1 MPTYCMSTVKVH
13 DIASIFKALSSDHA
27 LSLLRA
33 IAIERREPD
42 VLRSE
47 LKLTS
52 KQYYSRISA
61 LTKANLIHKKGGFLT
76 LTSFGKLVY
85 ESHITIEKGLEDLS
99 KLKVIDSLEAS
110 SDLSKEERDNII
122 NILLQNREIKTV
134 LEKKNSIIN
143 NNTNIL

>member
-1 MPTYCMSTVKVH
+1 MSTAKVQ
-13 DIASIFKALSSDHA
+13 DIASIFKALSNEHG

-33 IAIERREPD
+33 IAVERREPD
-42 VLRSE
+42 VLRAD

-61 LTKANLIHKKGGFLT
+61 LTKSNLVQKKGGMLT

-85 ESHITIEKGLEDLS
+85 ESHKTIEKGLEDLS
-99 KLKVIDSLEAS
+99 KLKVIDSLES
-110 SDLSKEERDNII
+110 SSGLSKEERDNII

-134 LEKKNSIIN
+134 LEKKVTN
-143 NNTNIL
+143 NHLV

>member
-1 MPTYCMSTVKVH
+1 MATYKVH
-13 DIASIFKALSSDHA
+13 DIATIFKALSNDHA

-42 VLRSE
+42 VLRAD

-61 LTKANLIHKKGGFLT
+61 LTKSNLVQKKGGMLS

-85 ESHITIEKGLEDLS
+85 ESQITIEKGLEDLS
-99 KLKVIDSLEAS
+99 KLKVIDSLGAS
-110 SDLSKEERDNII
+110 SGLSKEERDNIV
-122 NILLQNREIKTV
+122 NILIQNREIKTI
-134 LEKKNSIIN
+134 LEKKS
-143 NNTNIL
+143 

>member
-1 MPTYCMSTVKVH
+1 MDTDKVH
-13 DIASIFKALSSDHA
+13 DISSIFKALSNDRA

-42 VLRSE
+42 VLRAN

-61 LTKANLIHKKGGFLT
+61 LTKSNLVQKKGGMLS

-85 ESHITIEKGLEDLS
+85 ESQMTIEKGLEDLS
-99 KLKVIDSLEAS
+99 KLKVIDSLGAS
-110 SDLSKEERDNII
+110 SGLSKEERDNIV
-122 NILLQNREIKTV
+122 NILIQNREIKTI
-134 LEKKNSIIN
+134 LEKKS
-143 NNTNIL
+143 

>member
-1 MPTYCMSTVKVH
+1 MDTDKVH
-13 DIASIFKALSSDHA
+13 DIASIFKALSNDRA

-42 VLRSE
+42 VLRAN

-61 LTKANLIHKKGGFLT
+61 LTKSNLVQKKGGMLS

-85 ESHITIEKGLEDLS
+85 ESQMTIEKGLEDLS
-99 KLKVIDSLEAS
+99 KLKVIDSLGAS
-110 SDLSKEERDNII
+110 SGLSKEERDNIV
-122 NILLQNREIKTV
+122 NILIQNREIKTI
-134 LEKKNSIIN
+134 LEKKS
-143 NNTNIL
+143 

>member
-1 MPTYCMSTVKVH
+1 MSTVKVH
-13 DIASIFKALSSDHA
+13 DIAAVFKALSSEHA

-33 IAIERREPD
+33 IAIQRREPD

-61 LTKANLIHKKGGFLT
+61 LTKANLVQKKGGFLI

-85 ESHITIEKGLEDLS
+85 QSHITIEKGLEDLS

-122 NILLQNREIKTV
+122 DILLQNREIKTV

-143 NNTNIL
+143 NSTNIL

>member
-1 MPTYCMSTVKVH
+1 MSTAKVQ
-13 DIASIFKALSSDHA
+13 DIASIFKALSNEHG

-33 IAIERREPD
+33 IAVERREPD
-42 VLRSE
+42 VLRAD

-61 LTKANLIHKKGGFLT
+61 LTKSNLVQKKGGMLT

-85 ESHITIEKGLEDLS
+85 EAHKTIEKGLEDLS
-99 KLKVIDSLEAS
+99 KLKVIDSLES
-110 SDLSKEERDNII
+110 SSGLSKEERDNII

-134 LEKKNSIIN
+134 LEKKVTN
-143 NNTNIL
+143 NHLV